1 MNDDAFNKWW
11 DKYYDV
17 NRNPNLQATPT
28 YWAIAGWNAA
38 LQAKALWEEERRE
51 NALREVQRLG
61 LEIQPEKD

>member
-1 MNDDAFNKWW
+1 MKKDAFNKWW

-38 LQAKALWEEERRE
+38 LQANALWEEERRE
-51 NALREVQRLG
+51 NAMREVQRLG